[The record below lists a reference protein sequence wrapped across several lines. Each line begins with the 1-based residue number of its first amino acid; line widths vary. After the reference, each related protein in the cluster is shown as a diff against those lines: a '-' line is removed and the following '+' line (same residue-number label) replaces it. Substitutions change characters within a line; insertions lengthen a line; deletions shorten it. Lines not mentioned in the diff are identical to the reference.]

1 MSNVD
6 PVQAAVQAAIAKA
19 ASQSNHAE
27 AKGGGGDYEPPK
39 AGLSIITLIGY
50 LEIGVHKHEI
60 PNKPSYE
67 SNDVQLI
74 FELNGGVNKAEL
86 VDGKL
91 IAKRITV
98 TEKLSQ
104 NEKAHYFKLFNAMNY
119 DGQATHGAQLVGKHF
134 LADVFVDKGKNGNS
148 YASLKGPNGYTVR
161 APIVIKG
168 DPLDPENQEKV
179 VVPAPARANADNKVF
194 LWDYASKEMW
204 DLLYIDGEYEAKA
217 AAPAKDGKPAKA
229 AQPARSKNVLQ
240 NKIREALNWVGSPIQ
255 KILGDEA
262 LNLEESPL
270 TGNAASVSDATSTDS
285 ATPSSTTSHTDVAEA
300 DPLAADIAAIDATIE
315 ANAEA
320 EADPLAGLV

>member
-6 PVQAAVQAAIAKA
+6 PVQAAIQAAIAKA

-39 AGLSIITLIGY
+39 AGLTVVTLIGY

-60 PNKPSYE
+60 PNKPAYE

-119 DGQATHGAQLVGKHF
+119 DGQCTHGAQLVGKHF
-134 LADVFVDKGKNGNS
+134 LADVFVDKGKNGKM
-148 YASLKGPNGYTVR
+148 YAGLKGPNGYTVR

-168 DPLDPENQEKV
+168 DPLDPDNQQKV
-179 VVPAPARANADNKVF
+179 VVPAPARAQADNKVF

-204 DLLYIDGEYEAKA
+204 DSIYIDGEYEAKA
-217 AAPAKDGKPAKA
+217 AVPAQDGKPAQP
-229 AQPARSKNVLQ
+229 AQEARSKNVLQ
-240 NKIREALNWVGSPIQ
+240 AKIRSALNFQGSPIQ

-270 TGNAASVSDATSTDS
+270 TGNPAASESVATSSES
-285 ATPSSTTSHTDVAEA
+285 ATQNDTTNPTGAAGSDPLTEAVAE
-300 DPLAADIAAIDATIE
+300 IDSTIE
-315 ANAEA
+315 AND
-320 EADPLAGLV
+320 DPLAGLV